1 MVGKR
6 IVIWGPTGSGK
17 TTLSRRLGELL
28 QLGVVELDAIRH
40 ATGWDSTPWEEFR
53 LRLANTLDAHSAGW
67 ISDGSYSPVSDIY
80 LSRADTLIWLRLP
93 WRTSFRRLLR
103 RTISRAWT
111 REPLYADGGPRES
124 WRLSFLSRKSILWW
138 SISHHRAH
146 LRTSRE
152 RLSRLPAHVTVYE
165 LRSPAEVEAFLCAVA
180 AKAAAAALPPGA
192 SSPPE
197 TPSHGTTPPA

>member
-17 TTLSRRLGELL
+17 TTLSRRLGEFL

-40 ATGWDSTPWEEFR
+40 AAGWDSTPWEEFR
-53 LRLANTLDAHSAGW
+53 LRLAETLDAHSGGW

-80 LSRADTLIWLRLP
+80 LPRADTVIWLRLP
-93 WRTSFRRLLR
+93 WRTAFRRLLW
-103 RTISRAWT
+103 RTVSRAWT
-111 REPLYADGGPRES
+111 REPLYVEGGPRES

-146 LRTSRE
+146 LRTTRE
-152 RLSRLPAHVTVYE
+152 RLAGLPAHVTVHE
-165 LRSPAEVEAFLCAVA
+165 LRSPAEVEAFVRTVA
-180 AKAAAAALPPGA
+180 GKVTAAAQRTGAA
-192 SSPPE
+192 SPAE